1 MRSWRGGSWEDAG
14 GLGLASSSDDGKLG
28 EGTLKRSSGGGDTS
42 RVDSDG
48 TGASCGGSG
57 CGGTGSSTKPILD
70 VDFFFS
76 LAISFKMRALRGPAV
91 PLSLLH
97 FLRRDGVSATRLSG
111 TSMSARNRDSTMAV
125 CSHSVHFWHRRHRH
139 PHGNPSSGLPGLPGL
154 HHEA

>member
-14 GLGLASSSDDGKLG
+14 GLGLASSSDDGSKLG
-28 EGTLKRSSGGGDTS
+28 EGTLKPSSGGSDTS
-42 RVDSDG
+42 RADSDG

-91 PLSLLH
+91 PLLLAERRSLRHQVVWHLNVGPEQG
-97 FLRRDGVSATRLSG
+97 LDEGRVLTQRPLLAPQAQASPRKTLIWL
-111 TSMSARNRDSTMAV
+111 AV
-125 CSHSVHFWHRRHRH
+125 LAWLA
-139 PHGNPSSGLPGLPGL
+139 P
-154 HHEA
+154 